1 VTGGGTDNGGTSRE
15 AAAREM
21 GDGRRHVEAGGG
33 SFDWWAARGERKRG
47 GRASLGRSGTGV
59 EKISYLRWP
68 NREKPLNVSFFG
80 GPMEK
85 IVESFC
91 IFDDPKKTTKNICI
105 LDGYTENHPK

>member
-1 VTGGGTDNGGTSRE
+1 MVARAGRRRHERWATEGGTWKRAVVVLTGGRRVERE
-15 AAAREM
+15 
-21 GDGRRHVEAGGG
+21 
-33 SFDWWAARGERKRG
+33 RGE

-91 IFDDPKKTTKNICI
+91 IFDGPKKTTKNICI